1 MDRIY
6 EGSLLYGRQ
15 LPDYTGSS
23 ATSVKLFIPRGLPD
37 ENFVRMLSEEQQ
49 RTGVPL
55 SLSSLLILNALK
67 WGRRMSVGDI
77 QQATH
82 LLESKVRAAAERMV
96 EAGLLETSGNGRNR
110 AYIISSHMYQNKI
123 NYVRQTGI
131 EKLRYDESVLKLA
144 EQQPFVTRKDVVELL
159 HVTPPQAYRILQ
171 KMTNEGK
178 LTPLGT
184 TRDRR
189 YQKASV

>member
-1 MDRIY
+1 MRIGLAERSGRGVDRIY

-131 EKLRYDESVLKLA
+131 EKLRYKVSRTLSDAFRSRIFLYSLA
-144 EQQPFVTRKDVVELL
+144 FSLE
-159 HVTPPQAYRILQ
+159 
-171 KMTNEGK
+171 M
-178 LTPLGT
+178 LT
-184 TRDRR
+184 
-189 YQKASV
+189 